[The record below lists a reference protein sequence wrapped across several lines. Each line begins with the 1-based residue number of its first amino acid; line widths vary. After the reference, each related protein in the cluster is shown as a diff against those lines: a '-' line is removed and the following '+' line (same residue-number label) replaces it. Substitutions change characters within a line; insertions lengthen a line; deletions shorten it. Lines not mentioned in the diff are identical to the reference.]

1 MKKEKEHNKCVTI
14 RVEKKVNDDWDMIYQ
29 SSALLNGTKLY
40 YTSEDSKERQ
50 HFESS
55 WNPWADDATIWHC
68 FIIIC
73 QFTYPLWGRVLFI
86 SSELQP
92 VIRCFLLA
100 SYSITEDNNG
110 FKKFQCLLK
119 ISDTFVSR
127 DRAAFLAPLGLALG
141 WKTRLLMVP
150 FPIDKGGTFLEKP

>member
-1 MKKEKEHNKCVTI
+1 MGKIDYKKEKGVKKEKEHNKCVTI

-92 VIRCFLLA
+92 VIRCFFLA
-100 SYSITEDNNG
+100 SYNVTEDNNG
-110 FKKFQCLLK
+110 FKKFFTVK
-119 ISDTFVSR
+119 WRFREPWSR
-127 DRAAFLAPLGLALG
+127 CFPRSAGAC
-141 WKTRLLMVP
+141 TRVKDASLHGP
-150 FPIDKGGTFLEKP
+150 FPYR